1 MEFPTVAGV
10 STSNESKHFYPT
22 SIDSIVYGVVSVV
35 VVDGVD
41 GVASK
46 DDRREGRAQT
56 PFSLIRLDFQEVI

>member
-1 MEFPTVAGV
+1 MRV
-10 STSNESKHFYPT
+10 NILFYPS

-46 DDRREGRAQT
+46 DDRREGRVQT